1 MEERRALY
9 KEKAATPP
17 SRPAGPSIYD
27 NGKGIV
33 SFRTAQHKFL
43 KNRRLALG
51 EMEGRGFT
59 GAQVAFIRDGMVLDG
74 WKYHDNLPARWM
86 YKQYNHKIEGVDKDV
101 VDYLAPNGTNMR
113 SKKSIKDRQV
123 ELGPAGGAGL
133 GAGHGEEPQL
143 LPHLHRAGREL
154 PDQDGLL
161 STLPAQSVTRC
172 CSAAATPTTS
182 CPM

>member
-1 MEERRALY
+1 VEERRALY

-74 WKYHDNLPARWM
+74 WNYHDNLPARWM
-86 YKQYNHKIEGVDKDV
+86 YKQYNHKIKGVDKDV

-123 ELGPAGGAGL
+123 ELGLGAADLQKLIDFWPSGFQENRILENPDSSWVHVAELLPAGWKLRKYNYNNSG
-133 GAGHGEEPQL
+133 
-143 LPHLHRAGREL
+143 
-154 PDQDGLL
+154 
-161 STLPAQSVTRC
+161 
-172 CSAAATPTTS
+172 
-182 CPM
+182 